1 MKFKVDFITILTT
14 FFLLGIFLIPIPIVL
29 YLFAFSSILAIGGI
43 SNHTLGSFIYG
54 ILISL
59 LSLSYMYLIM
69 HFIRCLIAIFNKN
82 CKSIT
87 VNNDN
92 IILDHKRLGNIEL
105 NLDNIENINTKRRLI
120 AQRGVKSLEISF
132 YEIIIETKDNQKYTI
147 AISDY
152 DDFSSEIET
161 LKFNCLSKQFKK
173 YSNL

>member
-1 MKFKVDFITILTT
+1 MKFKVDFITILIT

-29 YLFAFSSILAIGGI
+29 YLFTFSLILAIGGI
-43 SNHTLGSFIYG
+43 SNHTLGSFVYG

-59 LSLSYMYLIM
+59 LSLSYMYLIV

-120 AQRGVKSLEISF
+120 AQHGVKWSEISF
-132 YEIIIETKDNQKYTI
+132 YEIIIETKNNKKYTVSVTNGEI
-147 AISDY
+147 
-152 DDFSSEIET
+152 FSREIE
-161 LKFNCLSKQFKK
+161 LLNLNKYDKQYKK
-173 YSNL
+173 YNN